1 MMKGFFKRYETADAK
16 TNPLDSIAAILST
29 LYFFDLSIIWLT
41 VSSKAFSFLMRVVMS
56 LNKMPFFRI
65 VRY

>member
-1 MMKGFFKRYETADAK
+1 MKGFFSRYETADAK

-41 VSSKAFSFLMRVVMS
+41 VASKAFSFLIRVVMS
-56 LNKMPFFRI
+56 LNKMPFLG
-65 VRY
+65 